1 VLVVGAFDTA
11 GSPTIKI
18 RISGDSEPREY
29 AATIDTGFTG
39 FVALPLVEM
48 VPLGLTTQPGAAS
61 VMLGDGTIIQN
72 LVAQGR
78 VALSGQTAD
87 GTVLLDETSNDVLI
101 GMAFLRA
108 FKLALII
115 TETTV
120 ILYDGDE
127 TLEAV
132 FAFMRTAP
140 QGLPNTSPSASTT
153 THEVDDE

>member
-1 VLVVGAFDTA
+1 LADLPKDSIQLHYVLLANAFATMMTFDRA
-11 GSPTIKI
+11 ILDDIEANLRALYIDEIK
-18 RISGDSEPREY
+18 RRLQ
-29 AATIDTGFTG
+29 A
-39 FVALPLVEM
+39 
-48 VPLGLTTQPGAAS
+48 
-61 VMLGDGTIIQN
+61 
-72 LVAQGR
+72 
-78 VALSGQTAD
+78 AD
-87 GTVLLDETSNDVLI
+87 GTVLLDETSNDLLI

-115 TETTV
+115 TGTTV